1 MEDEVRTLAPE
12 DNPVDYYFTVA
23 VRRDG
28 KLWFVDR
35 ATGTIVLAS
44 STGAKLRQW
53 TLPYAFERDLE
64 AEKEMQESFLREFS
78 PRLAPLLHD
87 ATRPQEKFVGT
98 TRLNIF
104 LLSQASAVGNNLFL
118 VTSTGWK
125 PANAVFWVSSDLR
138 QARCFSVDKLAE
150 RAPTASHFERYLRL
164 VATDDALWLG
174 EPFGYILWEELLALK
189 EPGEELSGGKH
200 HHPRKAEAAEGSG
213 GSLVFLDLRAA
224 ELVR

>member
-1 MEDEVRTLAPE
+1 LEDEVRTLAPE

-78 PRLAPLLHD
+78 PRLAPSCM
-87 ATRPQEKFVGT
+87 TP
-98 TRLNIF
+98 
-104 LLSQASAVGNNLFL
+104 
-118 VTSTGWK
+118 
-125 PANAVFWVSSDLR
+125 
-138 QARCFSVDKLAE
+138 
-150 RAPTASHFERYLRL
+150 
-164 VATDDALWLG
+164 
-174 EPFGYILWEELLALK
+174 
-189 EPGEELSGGKH
+189 PGPKKNSWAQPG
-200 HHPRKAEAAEGSG
+200 
-213 GSLVFLDLRAA
+213 
-224 ELVR
+224 